1 VKIHL
6 VRHGEAVPPE
16 VDPEKPLSPKGR
28 EDIEK
33 IAKFLGKKSF
43 PLSLILHSQKLRAKQ
58 TAEIMGQYIAPGLAL
73 EEHAQMAPNDPI
85 EAGFLRATAEDGDT
99 MIVGHLP
106 YLQKLLSYMIVG
118 NEDLDLVQFR
128 GGTTV
133 CVESFNGSWI
143 IDWVMDLQLI

>member
-1 VKIHL
+1 MKIYL
-6 VRHGEAVPPE
+6 VRHGQAVSPE
-16 VDPEKPLSPKGR
+16 VDPEKPLSPQGR
-28 EDIEK
+28 ENIEM

-85 EAGFLRATAEDGDT
+85 EAGFSRTTAEDGDT

-106 YLQKLLSYMIVG
+106 YLQKLLSYMIVD
-118 NEDLDLVQFR
+118 NEDLDLVQFN
-128 GGTTV
+128 GGTTI

-143 IDWVMDLQLI
+143 IDWIVCLELL